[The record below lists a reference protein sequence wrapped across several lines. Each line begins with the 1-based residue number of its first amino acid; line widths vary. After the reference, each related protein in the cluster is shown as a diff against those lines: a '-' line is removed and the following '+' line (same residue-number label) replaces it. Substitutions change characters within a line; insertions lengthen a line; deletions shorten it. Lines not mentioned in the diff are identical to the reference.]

1 MGEAKKRKHEIEAL
15 KANAKVKDKA
25 DKERVKSIFD
35 SLDFTLTFLGD
46 KDTRKRTG
54 AVFTPFEIAYEM
66 AKASTKA
73 CHDPKELAS
82 STTLDPCVGYGNL
95 LLVLMMV
102 KIEVYGCD
110 PTIVFANTYG
120 KELNPESVK
129 VCKENMRKFAK
140 HYGIE
145 DDLAKVII
153 ENNYV
158 VGNALEG
165 TKGLRWVI
173 MAIGEKLMDKYGVV
187 ATMNDG
193 GCNVLGIINKK
204 TLRCAA

>member
-1 MGEAKKRKHEIEAL
+1 MGEAKNRKHEIEAL
-15 KANAKVKDKA
+15 KASGKIKNKA

-54 AVFTPFEIAYEM
+54 AVFTPFELAYEM
-66 AKASTKA
+66 VRGAIKRDV
-73 CHDPKELAS
+73 DPKKLES
-82 STTLDPCVGYGNL
+82 DTSLDPCVGYGNI

-129 VCKENMRKFAK
+129 ICKENMRKFAK

-145 DDLAKVII
+145 DDLAEVII
-153 ENNYV
+153 ENNYI

-173 MAIGEKLMDKYGVV
+173 YAIGEKLMDKYGVV

-193 GCNVLGIINKK
+193 GCNVLGIINKEM
-204 TLRCAA
+204 LCAA

>member
-15 KANAKVKDKA
+15 KAKGKA

-35 SLDFTLTFLGD
+35 SLDFTLSFLGD
-46 KDTRKRTG
+46 KDTRKKTG
-54 AVFTPFEIAYEM
+54 AVFTPFELAYEM
-66 AKASTKA
+66 VRGAIKRDV
-73 CHDPKELAS
+73 DPKKLES
-82 STTLDPCVGYGNL
+82 DTSLDPCVGYGNI

-129 VCKENMRKFAK
+129 ICKENMRKFAK

-145 DDLAKVII
+145 DDLAEVII
-153 ENNYV
+153 ENNYI

-165 TKGLRWVI
+165 TKGFRCVAFAI
-173 MAIGEKLMDKYGVV
+173 MEKL
-187 ATMNDG
+187 G
-193 GCNVLGIINKK
+193 GRYALMCNIDEGKLLGLVNKEK
-204 TLRCAA
+204 MLAA

>member
-1 MGEAKKRKHEIEAL
+1 MGEAKNRKHEIEAL
-15 KANAKVKDKA
+15 KAKGKIKDKA

-54 AVFTPFEIAYEM
+54 AVFTPFELAYEM
-66 AKASTKA
+66 AKASVKG
-73 CHDPKELAS
+73 HKDPKELATQTS
-82 STTLDPCVGYGNL
+82 LDPCVGYGNI

-129 VCKENMRKFAK
+129 YCKENMRKFAK

-145 DDLAKVII
+145 DDLAEVII

-173 MAIGEKLMDKYGVV
+173 YAIGEKLMDKYGVV
-187 ATMNDG
+187 ATINDG
-193 GCNVLGIINKK
+193 SCKVIGIINKEM
-204 TLRCAA
+204 LCAA